1 MVTGIAASIAI
12 PLLFPTVAALY
23 AFPYILAISLAG
35 CIAGSYLTDPEPD
48 EVLMKFYMQVRPWG
62 FWKPVLEK
70 VRNQYPE
77 FVPNR
82 YFRRDAL
89 NIIVGIVW
97 QTSLVAL
104 PIFIVIRETASV
116 FVTLAIA
123 IITTVILKFTW
134 WDKLDE
140 LAQTY
145 LPEGVAQGTQ
155 DKPLVPSME
164 KQ

>member
-1 MVTGIAASIAI
+1 MN
-12 PLLFPTVAALY
+12 
-23 AFPYILAISLAG
+23 
-35 CIAGSYLTDPEPD
+35 
-48 EVLMKFYMQVRPWG
+48 FYMQVRPWG
-62 FWKPVLEK
+62 FWKPILEK
-70 VRNQYPE
+70 VRKQNPE

-82 YFRRDAL
+82 NFKRDAL

-104 PIFIVIRETASV
+104 PIFIVIRETTPV

-123 IITTVILKFTW
+123 IITTVTLKFTW

-145 LPEGVAQGTQ
+145 HPEDVAQSPQ
-155 DKPLVPSME
+155 DKPLVPAME